1 MSFNTFQANSLMGEI
16 TIPGDKSISHRA
28 VILSSIAEGKSYIKG
43 FLESDDCLH
52 TIKIFQAL
60 GVEIEKI
67 EPGYYM
73 VEGVG
78 LNGLREASNVLYCGN
93 SGTTARLLAGLLA
106 AQDFYSVL
114 TGDNFLNVR
123 PMDRIIKPLEKMGA
137 RIWSREDKYLP
148 LSIKG
153 SPLKGIQYELPVA
166 SAQLK
171 SALLL
176 AGLYAQEELK
186 IIEPELSR
194 DHTERMLQGFGVD
207 LVKEGKEI
215 TLSKKGEI
223 KLDAQEIEVPG
234 DLSSAAFF
242 IAAAL
247 ITPDSDIVIRNVGIN
262 PTRDGFLRIIQE
274 MGARIEFFNIRE
286 KAGEPLADIRV
297 MSSNLKAV
305 SIEGELIPL
314 LIDELPLLAVL
325 AARAEGRTI
334 IRDAAEL
341 RVKESDRISATV
353 EGLRKLGVRAEEMP
367 DGMVIE
373 GPARLQGGVEIE
385 SYYDHRLV
393 MSFIVAGLISREPFK
408 IKDVEAVNVSFPDF
422 NKILKKLCYR

>member
-186 IIEPELSR
+186 IIEPE
-194 DHTERMLQGFGVD
+194 
-207 LVKEGKEI
+207 
-215 TLSKKGEI
+215 
-223 KLDAQEIEVPG
+223 
-234 DLSSAAFF
+234 
-242 IAAAL
+242 
-247 ITPDSDIVIRNVGIN
+247 
-262 PTRDGFLRIIQE
+262 
-274 MGARIEFFNIRE
+274 
-286 KAGEPLADIRV
+286 
-297 MSSNLKAV
+297 
-305 SIEGELIPL
+305 
-314 LIDELPLLAVL
+314 
-325 AARAEGRTI
+325 
-334 IRDAAEL
+334 
-341 RVKESDRISATV
+341 
-353 EGLRKLGVRAEEMP
+353 
-367 DGMVIE
+367 
-373 GPARLQGGVEIE
+373 
-385 SYYDHRLV
+385 
-393 MSFIVAGLISREPFK
+393 
-408 IKDVEAVNVSFPDF
+408 
-422 NKILKKLCYR
+422 